1 MSLSQS
7 MDSRQ
12 KFVLTYAAAVMI
24 PFTVLTFLGTTDL
37 GVFVSAYTIEYFA
50 LRLIL
55 NPKMRL
61 KVDVLGLILL
71 ALFVYFIVL
80 RAAGALGVSL
90 P

>member
-1 MSLSQS
+1 

-12 KFVLTYAAAVMI
+12 RFVLVYAAAAMI
-24 PFTVLTFLGTTDL
+24 PFTVFTFLNTTDI

-50 LRLIL
+50 LRLIM
-55 NPKMRL
+55 NPKLRL

-71 ALFVYFIVL
+71 ALFLYFVAL
-80 RAAGALGVSL
+80 RVASILGVAL

>member
-1 MSLSQS
+1 M
-7 MDSRQ
+7 
-12 KFVLTYAAAVMI
+12 V
-24 PFTVLTFLGTTDL
+24 PFTAFTFLNVSDI

-61 KVDVLGLILL
+61 SLDVLGIGLLILF
-71 ALFVYFIVL
+71 AYFIAV
-80 RAAGALGVSL
+80 RVAGILGVAL